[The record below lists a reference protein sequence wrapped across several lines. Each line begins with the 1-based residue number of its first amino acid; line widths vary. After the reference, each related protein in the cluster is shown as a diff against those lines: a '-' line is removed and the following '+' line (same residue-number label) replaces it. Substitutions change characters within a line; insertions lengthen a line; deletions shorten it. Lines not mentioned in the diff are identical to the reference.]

1 MEVTMKLVILA
12 AAVGFLLSGNVIAQE
27 QQQKIEVQPGNG
39 PTESITKVTPTMKD
53 KCADQTTASVDT
65 QAPGTEATEA
75 TGTAVP
81 DMKPESAVD
90 CPDGGAKAGGG

>member
-1 MEVTMKLVILA
+1 MKLITFA
-12 AAVGFLLSGNVIAQE
+12 AAASFLLVGSAIAQE

-53 KCADQTTASVDT
+53 KCPGQAGANVNT

-75 TGTAVP
+75 TGAAVP
-81 DMKPESAVD
+81 TMKPDSALD
-90 CPDGGAKAGGG
+90 CPDGQPKAGGG